1 MTTAARPGVLAVL
14 TGTSEPSA
22 AQMAIAARLDAKT
35 TLRGLSDAIGENPGY
50 LSAVLAGKRPASRRL
65 IRKLRPA
72 WLGQAVAGLRALETA
87 RLSAIRRK

>member
-1 MTTAARPGVLAVL
+1 MTNAARPWVLALL

-22 AQMAIAARLDAKT
+22 AQIAIAARLDAKT
-35 TLRGLSDAIGENPGY
+35 TLRGLACELGENPGY

-65 IRKLRPA
+65 IRKLRPE

-87 RLSAIRRK
+87 RLSAIREK